1 MNLFGPKAW
10 KAGRPP
16 AENEGHADGN
26 GAHPSRSH
34 RLTLGLSRAEDLALM
49 LANSRA
55 VTMVEVADLLAG
67 MYIYDWD
74 RLSRYWRNGDEEK
87 IEGYL
92 RLICR
97 ISPQRWHFWIQL
109 HYDQWHA
116 AEGPRKWRSLER
128 FKKEQ
133 PPTKFLRQSTALS
146 AILKEAEQVAPFH
159 DTVDGRKIPIL
170 TSECVLLCIARDPE
184 SDISRKLAATGMDL
198 AALARDALFPKHSPL
213 D

>member
-1 MNLFGPKAW
+1 MKLFGPNPSKAN
-10 KAGRPP
+10 GPR
-16 AENEGHADGN
+16 AENEAHTDGN
-26 GAHPSRSH
+26 GEHPSRSH

-55 VTMVEVADLLAG
+55 ATMVEVADLLAG

-74 RLSRYWRNGDEEK
+74 RLSRYWKNGDQEN

-109 HYDQWHA
+109 HYNQWHTE
-116 AEGPRKWRSLER
+116 EGRRKWRSLER
-128 FKKEQ
+128 FQKEQ
-133 PPTKFLRQSTALS
+133 PPVKFLRQSTALT
-146 AILKEAEQVAPFH
+146 AILKEAEKIAPSH

-184 SDISRKLAATGMDL
+184 SEISRKLAATGMDL